1 MNSEAKDLEEK
12 GKYECRKLSEHKG
25 KENEHF

>member
-1 MNSEAKDLEEK
+1 MNSEAKDLEKK
-12 GKYECRKLSEHKG
+12 GKYECRKLPKYKG